1 MEKLNFGNS
10 RIILLILCAA
20 LLLRIAN
27 PFFGSPALY
36 VVPDEVLNYLATF
49 TMIKEKTL
57 LTTSQYPPF
66 GSYIQIPP
74 LLFSFVVMRLSQH
87 VHSLNDFLLFL
98 STHEGFFLF
107 IPRVISALFGTASL
121 IVVYQIGKL
130 IFPSQKQ
137 IALWALMFSAFSIT
151 HLQISSLGKPNM
163 PALFFLFIGIY
174 YLCKDLRLKSSSG
187 KQKVLSLV
195 FFSLG
200 GGFHFSSF
208 FGVILYFLAYFVF
221 YRKSPIFHRQN
232 LISFTLLIIPL
243 SFLVLLRFLS
253 TGNYQPTFVETLN
266 VLQYNLKWGLQ
277 NVALFYLK
285 ELIFTEPVLT
295 LFLGLSV
302 FTFRSWP
309 KIFSALF
316 SFSIIFAI
324 YIIASFYHSLR
335 FFLPAVLIWSL
346 IAAFT
351 LEYILVR
358 LTVGKNILR
367 ATIFLLLL
375 FPAILWTY
383 RFITQPTFIQAKS
396 WIEQNIS
403 PHTLITSTAV
413 RFLAFTPDKT
423 TISTIR
429 LYDYNIYTQA
439 YTYLPDSGQI
449 ENTRAI
455 IYLDQIINTKDLTEI
470 TKFVNKH
477 NVKYLIQPYWDPNQ
491 RLVKTEPQLFN
502 LIQRFSPLQE
512 ETQEKIVKNV
522 LHGSGDIIELILI
535 RRFGPY
541 IDILKIQS

>member
-10 RIILLILCAA
+10 RIILLILCTAFI
-20 LLLRIAN
+20 LRVAN

-66 GSYIQIPP
+66 GSYIQILP
-74 LLFSFVVMRLSQH
+74 LFISFVVMRLSQN

-121 IVVYQIGKL
+121 IVVYRIGKL
-130 IFPSQKQ
+130 IFPKQKK
-137 IALWALMFSAFSIT
+137 IALWALIFSAFSIT

-174 YLCKDLRLKSSSG
+174 YLCKDIQLKSNSR

-208 FGVILYFLAYFVF
+208 FGVILYLLAYFIF
-221 YRKSPIFHRQN
+221 YRKSPLLHRQN

-243 SFLVLLRFLS
+243 GFLVLLRFLS

-277 NVALFYLK
+277 NIAFLYLK
-285 ELIFTEPVLT
+285 ELILTEPVLT

-302 FTFRSWP
+302 FRFRSWP

-316 SFSIIFAI
+316 LFSIIFII

-335 FFLPAVLIWSL
+335 FVLPAVLIWSL
-346 IAAFT
+346 IAAST
-351 LEYILVR
+351 LEYIIVR
-358 LTVGKNILR
+358 LPVGKNFLR

-383 RFITQPTFIQAKS
+383 RLITQPTFIKAKT

-403 PHTLITSTAV
+403 PYTLIASTDI

-423 TISTIR
+423 TMSIIR
-429 LYDYNIYTQA
+429 SYDYNLYTQA
-439 YTYLPDSGQI
+439 YTYLPDRDKI

-455 IYLDQIINTKDLTEI
+455 IYLDQIINTKDLSEI
-470 TKFVNKH
+470 TNFVSKH
-477 NVKYLIQPYWDPNQ
+477 NIKYLIQPYWDPNQ
-491 RLVKTEPQLFN
+491 RLVKVDSQLFN
-502 LIQRFSPLQE
+502 LVQRFSPLQE
-512 ETQEKIVKNV
+512 QAQEKIVKNV

-541 IDILKIQS
+541 VDILKIKS